1 MAVDAVLFDLDN
13 TLYEYAPCNRAG
25 KDTAHQAARE
35 RGYDLDREV
44 FEALYQAGRQETK
57 RDTETTAAAHRRLL
71 YFKHGL
77 RERFDAAPPD
87 DVLALA
93 EAYWSGYLER
103 MTPFEGLDRMLSA
116 LASAD
121 VAVAITTNLTTR
133 TQYRK
138 LRELGVADRLDALV
152 TSEEA
157 GREKPATV
165 MFTLPLARLD
175 CPPSR
180 AALVG
185 DEPATD
191 VAGGNAI
198 GLETVLFNGEVSPDA
213 PATHRPDHR
222 VEALSAVPEVLL

>member
-25 KDTAHQAARE
+25 KDAAHRAARD
-35 RGYDLDREV
+35 RGYDMDREA
-44 FEALYQAGRQETK
+44 FEALYRVGRRETK

-77 RERFDAAPPD
+77 RERFDAAPAG

-93 EAYWSGYLER
+93 EAFWTGYIDRL
-103 MTPFEGLDRMLSA
+103 TPFEGLDAMLSA
-116 LASAD
+116 LAAAD

-138 LRELGVADRLDALV
+138 LRELGIAEPLDAFV

-165 MFTLPLARLD
+165 MFTLPLSRLD

-180 AALVG
+180 AAFVG
-185 DEPATD
+185 DEPETD
-191 VAGGNAI
+191 IGGANAV
-198 GLETVLFNGEVSPDA
+198 GLETVLFNGEVSTDA
-213 PATHRPDHR
+213 PAAHRPDHR
-222 VEALSAVPEVLL
+222 VESLSAVPEVLL

>member
-25 KDTAHQAARE
+25 KDAAHETARD
-35 RGYDLDREV
+35 RGYDLDTEA
-44 FEALYQAGRQETK
+44 FEALYRLGRRETK

-77 RERFDAAPPD
+77 RERFDAAPPG

-93 EAYWSGYLER
+93 EAYWNGYLDR
-103 MTPFEGLDRMLSA
+103 MTPFEGLETMLSRLEA
-116 LASAD
+116 AD

-133 TQYRK
+133 IQCRK
-138 LRELGVADRLDALV
+138 LLELGIADRLDALV

-157 GREKPATV
+157 GREKPGTV
-165 MFTLPLARLD
+165 MVTLPLSRLD

-191 VAGGNAI
+191 VAAGNAV

-213 PATHRPDHR
+213 PAAHRPDHR
-222 VEALSAVPEVLL
+222 VDGLSAVPEVLL